1 MRSFIWTNGPMILY
15 VTYNM
20 CWETISLNF
29 VSEVTL
35 FAKITKGVKGFPKIH
50 YRLQK
55 HQRHIQQSM
64 GLVSEWQCSGRGTPC
79 VLQTAPRLTGVQLR
93 SSAQMLKD
101 FRGHLEESFL
111 FRIIIEWI
119 IQPLPLKQGLG
130 KLSPTRG
137 FCYATILVQDK
148 PQVSFLDPAFFF
160 MFLAA
165 ASLTPISVFQTEELS
180 LYVLQCLDIL
190 FGLPIAV
197 LLPLP
202 VSTFS
207 ATNVLIYSFYSVFML
222 FVKDKSFCCCVLLN
236 SKKRGRRSAW
246 DTLQEVEF
254 KNIFIQN
261 HSCTKGHLL
270 TRQPSKELIRRGD
283 SSSVRGWEPPEG
295 LEHVWCRR
303 RRVKAED
310 GYWHMS
316 VRKSGLAFCRA

>member
-119 IQPLPLKQGLG
+119 STAFTSQTGPGQTVTYQRLLLCYYIGSVQAPSLLSRPCFLFHVFSCCFSHPHLCVPDRRALPLCPSVLG
-130 KLSPTRG
+130 YPLWTAYCCPLTSASEHLL
-137 FCYATILVQDK
+137 CYQRAHLFI
-148 PQVSFLDPAFFF
+148 
-160 MFLAA
+160 
-165 ASLTPISVFQTEELS
+165 
-180 LYVLQCLDIL
+180 LQC
-190 FGLPIAV
+190 
-197 LLPLP
+197 
-202 VSTFS
+202 
-207 ATNVLIYSFYSVFML
+207 
-222 FVKDKSFCCCVLLN
+222 FCAIC
-236 SKKRGRRSAW
+236 
-246 DTLQEVEF
+246 
-254 KNIFIQN
+254 
-261 HSCTKGHLL
+261 KG
-270 TRQPSKELIRRGD
+270 
-283 SSSVRGWEPPEG
+283 
-295 LEHVWCRR
+295 
-303 RRVKAED
+303 
-310 GYWHMS
+310 
-316 VRKSGLAFCRA
+316 